1 MLYISQFK
9 GEKIKLLLPLEYDLT
24 FTDEWMLY
32 GLFLL
37 QSETYKND
45 IRARKIHK
53 DRRYNSFPNTL
64 DQYSFLL
71 KLQKHSYHS
80 GKKKF
85 WNGQKD
91 QSIVCLVLN
100 SHSSC
105 AARKKK
111 QTVWNRWKQYFLCVS
126 KAKQTELLYVFV
138 KLKLF
143 IRTVPCITL
152 LNPC

>member
-32 GLFLL
+32 GLFVL

-71 KLQKHSYHS
+71 KLQKHLYHS

-105 AARKKK
+105 AARKKTNSMK
-111 QTVWNRWKQYFLCVS
+111 QMKTVFPLCQQGKTNR
-126 KAKQTELLYVFV
+126 TT
-138 KLKLF
+138 
-143 IRTVPCITL
+143 ICICET
-152 LNPC
+152 

>member
-32 GLFLL
+32 GLFVL

-53 DRRYNSFPNTL
+53 DRRYNSFLNTL

-71 KLQKHSYHS
+71 KLQKHLYHS

-105 AARKKK
+105 AARKKTNCFHLFH
-111 QTVWNRWKQYFLCVS
+111 TVFPLCQQGKTNR
-126 KAKQTELLYVFV
+126 TT
-138 KLKLF
+138 
-143 IRTVPCITL
+143 ICICET
-152 LNPC
+152 

>member
-9 GEKIKLLLPLEYDLT
+9 GEKIKLSLPLEYDLT

-32 GLFLL
+32 GLFVL

-53 DRRYNSFPNTL
+53 DRRYNSFLNTL

-111 QTVWNRWKQYFLCVS
+111 TNSMKQMKTVFPLCQQGKTNR
-126 KAKQTELLYVFV
+126 TT
-138 KLKLF
+138 
-143 IRTVPCITL
+143 ICICET
-152 LNPC
+152 